1 MGLNKRCLWGT
12 CVPKSG
18 RKRCGASEA
27 LSKFLAVCP
36 QRQPLFFT
44 RPSSRIVC
52 IRGKWCF
59 AVACARGLPLY
70 VKINIPPYSRRSP
83 LTEKSSERVGN
94 HTSGGRSSD
103 CTGGVTAV
111 RCQLRC
117 ACGSF
122 GHSVSCTCWLLDVS
136 RLIAS
141 RMVFRAQ
148 GESPASPSYDKREQ
162 RGSVSRATRMQLCT
176 GARKFA

>member
-1 MGLNKRCLWGT
+1 MGANKRCLWELAF
-12 CVPKSG
+12 PKVVASAG
-18 RKRCGASEA
+18 GGAQQISCG
-27 LSKFLAVCP
+27 LSPAAAFVFYP
-36 QRQPLFFT
+36 PFI
-44 RPSSRIVC
+44 PYSVY
-52 IRGKWCF
+52 RGKWCF

-70 VKINIPPYSRRSP
+70 IKINIPTYSRRSP

-162 RGSVSRATRMQLCT
+162 RGSGESCNAYRCT
-176 GARKFA
+176 EARKFA

>member
-1 MGLNKRCLWGT
+1 MPPHGPQQTLFMGT

-52 IRGKWCF
+52 IEGSGASLSR
-59 AVACARGLPLY
+59 ALPRGLPLY
-70 VKINIPPYSRRSP
+70 IKINIPTYSRRSP

-148 GESPASPSYDKREQ
+148 GESPASPS
-162 RGSVSRATRMQLCT
+162 
-176 GARKFA
+176 